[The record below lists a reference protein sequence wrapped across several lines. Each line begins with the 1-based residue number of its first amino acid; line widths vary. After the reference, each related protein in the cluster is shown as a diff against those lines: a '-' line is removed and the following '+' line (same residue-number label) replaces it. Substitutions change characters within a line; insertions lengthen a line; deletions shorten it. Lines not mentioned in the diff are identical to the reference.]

1 MELKIEVSLDWTR
14 VEREIRELTKTAP
27 EFKIDVIKF
36 CRGMDK
42 EIKKLSE
49 IELEIRRHPRD
60 SLATKHTLKV
70 KEINEAISFFA
81 QTHLMHLFTRTD

>member
-1 MELKIEVSLDWTR
+1 MEVEISLDWPD
-14 VEREIRELTKTAP
+14 VEREIRELTKSAP

-36 CRGMDK
+36 CRGMDS

-49 IELEIRRHPRD
+49 IELQIRRHPTD
-60 SLATKHTLKV
+60 SLAQKHTLKV
-70 KEINEAISFFA
+70 KEINEAIKFFT

>member
-1 MELKIEVSLDWTR
+1 MELEISLDWPK

-27 EFKIDVIKF
+27 EFKVDVIKF
-36 CRGMDK
+36 CRGMDS

-49 IELEIRRHPRD
+49 IELQLRRHSTP
-60 SLATKHTLKV
+60 TTIHKHKEKV
-70 KEINEAISFFA
+70 NEINEAIKFFC

>member
-1 MELKIEVSLDWTR
+1 MEIEISLDWPK
-14 VEREIRELTKTAP
+14 VEHEIRELTKTAP

-36 CRGMDK
+36 CRGMDS

-49 IELEIRRHPRD
+49 IELQIRRHPTD
-60 SLATKHTLKV
+60 TLAQKHSRKV
-70 KEINEAISFFA
+70 KEINDAISFFA

>member
-1 MELKIEVSLDWTR
+1 MEIEISLDWPK
-14 VEREIRELTKTAP
+14 VEHEIRELTKTAP

-36 CRGMDK
+36 CRGMDS

-49 IELEIRRHPRD
+49 IELQIRRHPTD
-60 SLATKHTLKV
+60 TLAQKHTRKV
-70 KEINEAISFFA
+70 KEINDAISFFL

>member
-1 MELKIEVSLDWTR
+1 MEIEISLDWPK
-14 VEREIRELTKTAP
+14 VEHEIRELTKTAP

-36 CRGMDK
+36 CRGMDS

-49 IELEIRRHPRD
+49 IELQIRRHPTD
-60 SLATKHTLKV
+60 TLAQKHTRKV
-70 KEINEAISFFA
+70 KEINDAISFFA